1 MTFEE
6 AKALAAK
13 NVHVRP
19 QTSGRLAGKIA
30 IVTGAAQGF
39 GYGIAKEM
47 LAQGALTSNQGD
59 HTGLTDRK
67 ISYRHKNKLLS
78 QE

>member
-6 AKALAAK
+6 AKLYAAEH
-13 NVHVRP
+13 VHERP
-19 QTSGRLAGKIA
+19 ATSGRLAGKIA

-47 LAQGALTSNQGD
+47 LKEGASIMVADLNEA
-59 HTGLTDRK
+59 L
-67 ISYRHKNKLLS
+67 
-78 QE
+78 

>member
-13 NVHVRP
+13 NVCVRP
-19 QTSGRLAGKIA
+19 ATSGRLAGKIA

-47 LAQGALTSNQGD
+47 LKQGDIPSLLDNLHSVGALY
-59 HTGLTDRK
+59 K
-67 ISYRHKNKLLS
+67 
-78 QE
+78 EVW